1 MSWSMRAEGR
11 RLTSPSRIRAIGPH
25 EHHRCDGAMMVAYA
39 MHLLRTDDAGQVH
52 IHLDGEH
59 GINAASISETTPE

>member
-1 MSWSMRAEGR
+1 
-11 RLTSPSRIRAIGPH
+11 
-25 EHHRCDGAMMVAYA
+25 MMVAYA